1 MLITRNG
8 LQLQFP
14 RDTVDRE
21 EVPMSMSMASLRTSD
36 EVAKVVVV
44 VVRRVW
50 GQRK

>member
-14 RDTVDRE
+14 RDTVDGGE
-21 EVPMSMSMASLRTSD
+21 APMLMSMASLRKSD
-36 EVAKVVVV
+36 EVDVVVV
-44 VVRRVW
+44 VLRRVW

>member
-1 MLITRNG
+1 MLITRND

-21 EVPMSMSMASLRTSD
+21 EAPMSMSMASLKRSD
-36 EVAKVVVV
+36 EVEVVV